1 MKMILGGDSITVF
14 ANGKPYTVNRTAK
27 IFNAALAAVKAD
39 NVEAFLEIVNTKE
52 TVAQKSNGKVRVQD
66 GNLMYGDRVI
76 TGLISARVFDM
87 MELGLS
93 IDPMMAFIDNLMK
106 NPSKRAVDE
115 LFGFIEACDLPITED
130 GHFLA
135 YKRVR
140 EDYLD
145 VYSGTKDNSVG
156 NVVEMERNLVDEDKS
171 RTCSAGL
178 HFCSYEYL
186 SHFSGE
192 RIVVVKIN
200 PADVVA
206 IPIDYNN
213 SKGRTCRY
221 EVVEEM
227 EVEGRLPKQ
236 RLDTKYVAEKQKQV
250 DTSKPSNGVKMTQE
264 LADDLRLDY
273 EHYGYSVDQLCSNYN
288 LSRRQVMR
296 IINYEAWV

>member
-27 IFNAALAAVKAD
+27 IFNAALEAVKND
-39 NVEAFLEIVNTKE
+39 NVELFLQVVNTKD
-52 TVAQKSNGKVRVQD
+52 TVVQKSGGKVRIEN
-66 GNLMYGDRVI
+66 GNLMFGDRVV

-93 IDPMMAFIDNLMK
+93 IDPMMAFIENLMK

-145 VYSGTKDNSVG
+145 VHSGTMDNSVG

-186 SHFSGE
+186 KHFSGE

-227 EVEGRLPKQ
+227 EVEDRLPKQ

-250 DTSKPSNGVKMTQE
+250 EAQKPSNGVKMTKE
-264 LADDLRLDY
+264 LADDLRFDY
-273 EHYGYSVDQLCSNYN
+273 HNYGFTVEELMEEYD

>member
-27 IFNAALAAVKAD
+27 IFNAALEAVKND
-39 NVEAFLEIVNTKE
+39 NVELFLQVVNTKD
-52 TVAQKSNGKVRVQD
+52 TVVQKSGGKVRIEN
-66 GNLMYGDRVI
+66 GNLMFGDRVV

-140 EDYLD
+140 EDYKD
-145 VYSGTKDNSVG
+145 VHSGTMDNSVG
-156 NVVEMERNLVDEDKS
+156 QIVEMERNLVDEDKS

-236 RLDTKYVAEKQKQV
+236 RLDTKYVVEKQKQV
-250 DTSKPSNGVKMTQE
+250 EAQKPSNGVKMNME
-264 LADDLRLDY
+264 LAKDLRFDY
-273 EHYGYSVDQLCSNYN
+273 NEFGYTVEELMKQYN

>member
-1 MKMILGGDSITVF
+1 MRFILGGDSITVF

-27 IFNAALAAVKAD
+27 IFNAALEAVKND
-39 NVEAFLEIVNTKE
+39 NVELFLQVVNTKD
-52 TVAQKSNGKVRVQD
+52 TVVQKSGGKVRIEN
-66 GNLMYGDRVI
+66 GNLMFGDRVV

-93 IDPMMAFIDNLMK
+93 IDPMMAFIENLMK

-145 VYSGTKDNSVG
+145 VHSGTMDNSVG
-156 NVVEMERNLVDEDKS
+156 KIVEMERNLVDEDKS

-186 SHFSGE
+186 KHFSGE

-227 EVEGRLPKQ
+227 EVEGNLPKQ
-236 RLDTKYVAEKQKQV
+236 RLDTKYVVEKQKQV
-250 DTSKPSNGVKMTQE
+250 EQPKTSNGVKMTKQ
-264 LADDLRLDY
+264 LADQLRKEYRGLDTVEELMAAY
-273 EHYGYSVDQLCSNYN
+273 D

>member
-1 MKMILGGDSITVF
+1 MRFILGGDSITVF

-27 IFNAALAAVKAD
+27 IFNAALEAVKND
-39 NVEAFLEIVNTKE
+39 NVELFLQVVNTKD
-52 TVAQKSNGKVRVQD
+52 TVVQKSGGKVRIEN
-66 GNLMYGDRVI
+66 GNLMFGDRVV

-93 IDPMMAFIDNLMK
+93 IDPLLAFIENLMK

-115 LFGFIEACDLPITED
+115 LFGFIESCDLPITED

-135 YKRVR
+135 YKHVR

-145 VYSGTKDNSVG
+145 VHSGTMDNSVG

-186 SHFSGE
+186 KHFSGK

-227 EVEGRLPKQ
+227 EVEDRLPRQ
-236 RLDTKYVAEKQKQV
+236 RLDTKYVVEKQKQV
-250 DTSKPSNGVKMTQE
+250 ESQKPSNGVKMTKE
-264 LADDLRLDY
+264 LADDLRFDY
-273 EHYGYSVDQLCSNYN
+273 HEFAYTVEELMKEYN
-288 LSRRQVMR
+288 ISRRQVMR
-296 IINYEAWV
+296 ILNDEAWV

>member
-27 IFNAALAAVKAD
+27 IFNAALEAVKND
-39 NVEAFLEIVNTKE
+39 NVELFLQVVNTKD
-52 TVAQKSNGKVRVQD
+52 TVVQKSGGKVRIEN
-66 GNLMYGDRVI
+66 GNLMFGDRVV

-93 IDPMMAFIDNLMK
+93 IDPMLAFIENLMK

-140 EDYLD
+140 SDYKD
-145 VYSGTKDNSVG
+145 VHSGTMDNSVG
-156 NVVEMERNLVDEDKS
+156 KVVEMPRNLVDEDKS

-186 SHFSGE
+186 KHFSGE

-227 EVEGRLPKQ
+227 EVEGNLPKQ
-236 RLDTKYVAEKQKQV
+236 RLDTKYVAEKQKQ
-250 DTSKPSNGVKMTQE
+250 TEQSKPSNGVKMTKDR
-264 LADDLRLDY
+264 ADELRLDY
-273 EHYGYSVDQLCSNYN
+273 NHYGFTVEELMEEYD

-296 IINYEAWV
+296 IINNEAWV

>member
-1 MKMILGGDSITVF
+1 MRFLLGGDSITVF

-27 IFNAALAAVKAD
+27 IFNAALDAVKND
-39 NVEAFLEIVNTKE
+39 NEALFLQVVNTKD
-52 TVAQKSNGKVRVQD
+52 TVVQKSGGKVRIEN
-66 GNLMYGDRVI
+66 GNLMFGDRVV

-140 EDYLD
+140 EDYKD
-145 VYSGTKDNSVG
+145 VHSGTMDNSVG
-156 NVVEMERNLVDEDKS
+156 QVVEMERNLVDEDKS

-186 SHFSGE
+186 KHFSGE

-227 EVEGRLPKQ
+227 EVADRLPIQ
-236 RLDTKYVAEKQKQV
+236 RLDTKYVAEKQKKV
-250 DTSKPSNGVKMTQE
+250 PKSSNRIKMTQDI
-264 LADDLRLDY
+264 ADDLRAEYHGGNSVEDLMGDY
-273 EHYGYSVDQLCSNYN
+273 D
-288 LSRRQVMR
+288 LSRRQVLR
-296 IINYEAWV
+296 ILNNEAWV

>member
-27 IFNAALAAVKAD
+27 IFNAALVAVKND
-39 NVEAFLEIVNTKE
+39 NVELFLQVVNTKD
-52 TVAQKSNGKVRVQD
+52 TVVQKSGGKVRIEN
-66 GNLMYGDRVI
+66 GNLMFGDRVV

-93 IDPMMAFIDNLMK
+93 IDPMLAFIENLMK

-140 EDYLD
+140 EDYKD
-145 VYSGTKDNSVG
+145 VHSGTMDNSVG
-156 NVVEMERNLVDEDKS
+156 KVVEMERNLVDEDKS

-186 SHFSGE
+186 KHFSGE

-227 EVEGRLPKQ
+227 EVEGNLPKQ
-236 RLDTKYVAEKQKQV
+236 RLDTKYVVEKQKQV
-250 DTSKPSNGVKMTQE
+250 EAQKPSNGVKMTQE
-264 LADDLRLDY
+264 FADDLRTDFNAGCTVKDLMD
-273 EHYGYSVDQLCSNYN
+273 HYG

-296 IINYEAWV
+296 IINNEAWV

>member
-1 MKMILGGDSITVF
+1 MRFILGGDSITVF

-27 IFNAALAAVKAD
+27 IFNAALEAVKND
-39 NVEAFLEIVNTKE
+39 DVELFLQVVNTKD
-52 TVAQKSNGKVRVQD
+52 TVVQKSGGKVRIEN
-66 GNLMYGDRVI
+66 GNLMFGDRVV

-93 IDPMMAFIDNLMK
+93 IDPMLAFIENLMK

-140 EDYLD
+140 EDYKD
-145 VYSGTKDNSVG
+145 VHSGTMDNSVG
-156 NVVEMERNLVDEDKS
+156 KVVEMERNLVDEDKS

-186 SHFSGE
+186 KHFSGE

-227 EVEGRLPKQ
+227 EVEGNLPKQ
-236 RLDTKYVAEKQKQV
+236 RLDTKYVVEKQKQV
-250 DTSKPSNGVKMTQE
+250 EAQKPSNGVKMTQE
-264 LADDLRLDY
+264 FADDLRTDFNAGCTVKDLMD
-273 EHYGYSVDQLCSNYN
+273 HYG

-296 IINYEAWV
+296 IINNEAWV

>member
-1 MKMILGGDSITVF
+1 MRFILGGDSITVF

-27 IFNAALAAVKAD
+27 IFNAALEAVKND
-39 NVEAFLEIVNTKE
+39 DVELFLQVVNTKD
-52 TVAQKSNGKVRVQD
+52 TVVQKSGGKVRIEN
-66 GNLMYGDRVI
+66 GNLMFGDRVV

-93 IDPMMAFIDNLMK
+93 IDPMMAFIENLMK

-140 EDYLD
+140 EDYKD
-145 VYSGTKDNSVG
+145 VHSGTMDNSVG

-186 SHFSGE
+186 KHFSGE

-227 EVEGRLPKQ
+227 EVEGNLPKQ
-236 RLDTKYVAEKQKQV
+236 RLDTKYVVEKQKQV
-250 DTSKPSNGVKMTQE
+250 EAQKPSNGVKMTQE
-264 LADDLRLDY
+264 FADDLRTDFNAGCTVKDLMD
-273 EHYGYSVDQLCSNYN
+273 HYG

-296 IINYEAWV
+296 IINNEAWV

>member
-27 IFNAALAAVKAD
+27 IFNAALEAVKSN
-39 NVEAFLEIVNTKE
+39 NVKLFLQVVNTKD
-52 TVAQKSNGKVRVQD
+52 TVVQKSGGKVRIEN
-66 GNLMYGDRVI
+66 GNLMFGDRVV

-93 IDPMMAFIDNLMK
+93 IDPMLAFIENLMK

-145 VYSGTKDNSVG
+145 VHSGTMDNSVG

-186 SHFSGE
+186 KHFSGE

-227 EVEGRLPKQ
+227 EVEDRLPKQ

-250 DTSKPSNGVKMTQE
+250 EAQKPSNCVKMTKE
-264 LADDLRLDY
+264 LADDLRFDY
-273 EHYGYSVDQLCSNYN
+273 NVLGCTVEELMKEYN
-288 LSRRQVMR
+288 ISRRQVMR
-296 IINYEAWV
+296 ILNNEAWV

>member
-1 MKMILGGDSITVF
+1 MRFLLGGDSITVF

-27 IFNAALAAVKAD
+27 IFNAALDAVKND
-39 NVEAFLEIVNTKE
+39 DVELFLQVVNTKD
-52 TVAQKSNGKVRVQD
+52 TVVQKSGGKVRIEN
-66 GNLMYGDRVI
+66 GNLMFGDRVV

-115 LFGFIEACDLPITED
+115 LFSFIEACDLPITED

-140 EDYLD
+140 EDYKD
-145 VYSGTKDNSVG
+145 VHSGTMDNSVG
-156 NVVEMERNLVDEDKS
+156 QVVEMERNLVDEDKS

-186 SHFSGE
+186 KHFSGE

-227 EVEGRLPKQ
+227 EIVDRLPTQ
-236 RLDTKYVAEKQKQV
+236 RLDTKYVAEKQKKV
-250 DTSKPSNGVKMTQE
+250 TKSSNRVKMTQD
-264 LADDLRLDY
+264 LADDLRAEYHGGNSVEDLMEDY
-273 EHYGYSVDQLCSNYN
+273 D

-296 IINYEAWV
+296 ILNYEAWV

>member
-1 MKMILGGDSITVF
+1 MRFILGGDSITVF

-27 IFNAALAAVKAD
+27 IFNAALEAVKND
-39 NVEAFLEIVNTKE
+39 DVELFLQVVNTKD
-52 TVAQKSNGKVRVQD
+52 TVVQKSGGKVRIEN
-66 GNLMYGDRVI
+66 GNLMFGDRVV

-93 IDPMMAFIDNLMK
+93 IDPMMAFIENLMK

-145 VYSGTKDNSVG
+145 VYSGTMDNSVG
-156 NVVEMERNLVDEDKS
+156 KIVEMERNLVDEDKS

-186 SHFSGE
+186 KHFSGE

-206 IPIDYNN
+206 IPEDYHN

-227 EVEGRLPKQ
+227 EVEDRLPKQ

-250 DTSKPSNGVKMTQE
+250 ELQKPSNGVKMTKE
-264 LADDLRLDY
+264 LADQLRY
-273 EHYGYSVDQLCSNYN
+273 EYQHGFTVEELMEEYD

>member
-27 IFNAALAAVKAD
+27 IFNAALEAVKND
-39 NVEAFLEIVNTKE
+39 DVELFLQVVNTKD
-52 TVAQKSNGKVRVQD
+52 TVVQKSGGKVRIEN
-66 GNLMYGDRVI
+66 GNLMFGDRVV

-93 IDPMMAFIDNLMK
+93 IDPMMAFIENLMK

-145 VYSGTKDNSVG
+145 VHSGTMDNSVG
-156 NVVEMERNLVDEDKS
+156 KIVEMERNLVDEDKS

-186 SHFSGE
+186 KHFSGE

-227 EVEGRLPKQ
+227 EVEDRLPKQ

-250 DTSKPSNGVKMTQE
+250 EAQKSSSGVKMTKE
-264 LADDLRLDY
+264 LADDLRFDY
-273 EHYGYSVDQLCSNYN
+273 HEFAYTVEELMKEYN
-288 LSRRQVMR
+288 ISRRQVMR
-296 IINYEAWV
+296 ILNNEAWV

>member
-1 MKMILGGDSITVF
+1 MKFILGGDSLVAF
-14 ANGKPYTVNRTAK
+14 VKGKPYHVNRTAK
-27 IFNAALAAVKAD
+27 IFNAAISAVNAD
-39 NVEAFLEIVNTKE
+39 DEDSFLELVNTKE
-52 TVAQKSNGKVRVQD
+52 KIVEKSNGKVQLKD
-66 GNLMYGDRVI
+66 GVLYYGDRMI
-76 TGLISARVFDM
+76 TGLVSSRIFEM
-87 MELGLS
+87 MEVGLS
-93 IDPMMAFIDNLMK
+93 IEPMIKFVENLMQ

-115 LFGFIEACDLPITED
+115 LFGFIDACDLPITED

-140 EDYLD
+140 SDYKD
-145 VYSGTKDNSVG
+145 VHSGTMDNSVG
-156 NVVEMERNLVDEDKS
+156 KVVEMPRNLVDEDKS

-186 SHFSGE
+186 KHFSGE

-227 EVEGRLPKQ
+227 EVEGKLPKQ

-250 DTSKPSNGVKMTQE
+250 EAQKPSNGIKMTQE
-264 LADDLRLDY
+264 FADDLRIDFNAGCTVKDLMD
-273 EHYGYSVDQLCSNYN
+273 HYG

-296 IINYEAWV
+296 IINNESWV

>member
-1 MKMILGGDSITVF
+1 MRFLLGGDSITVF

-27 IFNAALAAVKAD
+27 IFNAALDAVKND
-39 NVEAFLEIVNTKE
+39 NEALFLQVVNTKD
-52 TVAQKSNGKVRVQD
+52 TVVQKSGGKVRIEN
-66 GNLMYGDRVI
+66 GNLMFGDRVV

-140 EDYLD
+140 EDYKD
-145 VYSGTKDNSVG
+145 VHSGTMDNSVG
-156 NVVEMERNLVDEDKS
+156 QVVEMERNLVDEDKA

-178 HFCSYEYL
+178 HCCSYEYL
-186 SHFSGE
+186 QHFGGP
-192 RIVVVKIN
+192 RIVVVKVN
-200 PADVVA
+200 PCDVVA
-206 IPIDYNN
+206 VPEEYKN
-213 SKGRTCRY
+213 SKMRVCRY

-227 EVEGRLPKQ
+227 QVADRLPTQ
-236 RLDTKYVAEKQKQV
+236 RLDTKYVAEKQKKV
-250 DTSKPSNGVKMTQE
+250 PKSSNRVKMTQD
-264 LADDLRLDY
+264 LADNLRAEYHGGNSVEDLMGDY
-273 EHYGYSVDQLCSNYN
+273 D

-296 IINYEAWV
+296 ILNNEAWV

>member
-1 MKMILGGDSITVF
+1 MRFILGGDSVTVF

-27 IFNAALAAVKAD
+27 IFNAALEAVKND
-39 NVEAFLEIVNTKE
+39 NVELFLQVVNTKD
-52 TVAQKSNGKVRVQD
+52 TVVQKSGGKVRIEN
-66 GNLMYGDRVI
+66 GNLMFGDRVV

-93 IDPMMAFIDNLMK
+93 IDPMLAFIENLMK

-145 VYSGTKDNSVG
+145 VHSGTMDNSVG

-186 SHFSGE
+186 KHFSGE

-227 EVEGRLPKQ
+227 EVEDRLPKQ

-250 DTSKPSNGVKMTQE
+250 EAQKPSNGVKMTKE
-264 LADDLRLDY
+264 LADDLRFDY
-273 EHYGYSVDQLCSNYN
+273 HEFAYTVEELMKEYN
-288 LSRRQVMR
+288 ISRRQVMR
-296 IINYEAWV
+296 ILNDEAWV

>member
-1 MKMILGGDSITVF
+1 MRFILGGDSITVF

-27 IFNAALAAVKAD
+27 IFNAALEAVKND
-39 NVEAFLEIVNTKE
+39 DVELFLQVVNTKD
-52 TVAQKSNGKVRVQD
+52 TVVQKSGGKVRIEN
-66 GNLMYGDRVI
+66 GNLMFGDCIV

-93 IDPMMAFIDNLMK
+93 IDPMLAFIENLMK

-145 VYSGTKDNSVG
+145 VHSGTMDNSVG

-186 SHFSGE
+186 KHFSGE

-227 EVEGRLPKQ
+227 EVECNLPKQ

-250 DTSKPSNGVKMTQE
+250 EAQKSSSGVKMTKE
-264 LADDLRLDY
+264 LADDLRFDY
-273 EHYGYSVDQLCSNYN
+273 HEFAYTVEELMKEYN
-288 LSRRQVMR
+288 ISRRQVMR
-296 IINYEAWV
+296 ILNDEAWV

>member
-27 IFNAALAAVKAD
+27 IFNAALEAVKSD
-39 NVEAFLEIVNTKE
+39 NVELFLQVVNTKD
-52 TVAQKSNGKVRVQD
+52 TVVQKSGGKVRIEN
-66 GNLMYGDRVI
+66 GNLMFGDRVV

-93 IDPMMAFIDNLMK
+93 IDPMMAFIENLMK

-145 VYSGTKDNSVG
+145 VHSGTMDNSVG

-178 HFCSYEYL
+178 HCCSYEYL
-186 SHFSGE
+186 QHFSGP
-192 RIVVVKIN
+192 RVVVVKVN
-200 PADVVA
+200 PCDVVA
-206 IPIDYNN
+206 VPEEYKN
-213 SKGRTCRY
+213 SKMRVCRY
-221 EVVEEM
+221 KVVEEM
-227 EVEGRLPKQ
+227 QVENNLPTERLN
-236 RLDTKYVAEKQKQV
+236 TKYLHKHNNASSKMTRQLAEKLRKEY
-250 DTSKPSNGVKMTQE
+250 TSGFEVKVLME
-264 LADDLRLDY
+264 K
-273 EHYGYSVDQLCSNYN
+273 YN
-288 LSRRQVMR
+288 LSRRQVVR
-296 IINYEAWV
+296 IINNESWID

>member
-1 MKMILGGDSITVF
+1 MRFILGGDSVTVF

-27 IFNAALAAVKAD
+27 IFNAALEAVKND
-39 NVEAFLEIVNTKE
+39 DVELFLQVVNTKD
-52 TVAQKSNGKVRVQD
+52 TVVQKSGGKVRIEN
-66 GNLMYGDRVI
+66 GNLMFGDRVV

-93 IDPMMAFIDNLMK
+93 IDPMMAFIENLMK

-145 VYSGTKDNSVG
+145 VHSGTMDNSVG
-156 NVVEMERNLVDEDKS
+156 NIVEMERNLVDEDKS

-186 SHFSGE
+186 KHFSGE

-227 EVEGRLPKQ
+227 EVEDRLPKQ

-250 DTSKPSNGVKMTQE
+250 EAQKSSSGVKMTKE
-264 LADDLRLDY
+264 LADDLRFDY
-273 EHYGYSVDQLCSNYN
+273 HEVEYTVEELMKEYCI
-288 LSRRQVMR
+288 SRRQVMR
-296 IINYEAWV
+296 ILNNEAWV

>member
-27 IFNAALAAVKAD
+27 IFNAALEAVKND
-39 NVEAFLEIVNTKE
+39 NVELFLQVVNTKD
-52 TVAQKSNGKVRVQD
+52 TVVQKSGGKVRIEN
-66 GNLMYGDRVI
+66 GNLMFGDRVV

-93 IDPMMAFIDNLMK
+93 IDPMLAFIENLMK

-145 VYSGTKDNSVG
+145 VYSGTMDNSVG
-156 NVVEMERNLVDEDKS
+156 KIVEMERNLVDEDKS

-186 SHFSGE
+186 KHFSGE

-227 EVEGRLPKQ
+227 EVEDNLPKK
-236 RLDTKYVAEKQKQV
+236 RLDTKYVVEKQKQV
-250 DTSKPSNGVKMTQE
+250 ELQKPSNGVKMNME
-264 LADDLRLDY
+264 LAKDLRFDY
-273 EHYGYSVDQLCSNYN
+273 NEVGYTVEELMKQYN